1 NIYMDHKSRSTSEQ
15 DSDAPHSVITEALAT
30 LPVPVPEAWALT
42 ALSGDELA
50 TMATWSPASIAM
62 TFASLYLTEFME
74 RLSSHELRS
83 LREYITGMTTGG
95 YGAQEAFY
103 G

>member
-1 NIYMDHKSRSTSEQ
+1 
-15 DSDAPHSVITEALAT
+15 
-30 LPVPVPEAWALT
+30 
-42 ALSGDELA
+42 
-50 TMATWSPASIAM
+50 M

-74 RLSSHELRS
+74 RLSSNELRQ